1 MQITVNGEVKILNQP
16 VTVADLINEL
26 NLEGRLAV
34 ELNKEILPRSKF
46 TEYQINDGDI
56 LEIVRAIGGG

>member
-1 MQITVNGEVKILNQP
+1 MQITINGEIKNLLQP

-26 NLEGRLAV
+26 NLEGRIAV
-34 ELNKEILPRSKF
+34 ELNREILPRSQF
-46 TEYQINDGDI
+46 AEYQVNDGDV